1 MAKFRKQL
9 NIIGSIITMLV
20 ISISGLG
27 TYAFK
32 GILADL
38 KNSVLKVKAEV
49 FKELENYYNAKV
61 KNEFEEIKKY
71 IQEDL
76 KKTTDL
82 VNSINKE
89 KFGTGS

>member
-1 MAKFRKQL
+1 MVKFRKQL

-38 KNSVLKVKAEV
+38 KNSVLKIKAKV
-49 FKELENYYNAKV
+49 FKEIENYYNAKV
-61 KNEFEEIKKY
+61 KNEFEEMKKY
-71 IQEDL
+71 IKEDL
-76 KKTTDL
+76 KKL
-82 VNSINKE
+82 QI
-89 KFGTGS
+89 